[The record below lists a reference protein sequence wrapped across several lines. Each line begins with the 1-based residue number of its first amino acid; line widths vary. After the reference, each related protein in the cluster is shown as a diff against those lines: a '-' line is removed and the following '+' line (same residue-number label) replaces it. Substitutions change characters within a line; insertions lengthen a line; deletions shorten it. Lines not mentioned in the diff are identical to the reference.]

1 MNGSM
6 IFNGIKALDRPS
18 AVLAARCLGG
28 RLSAQFGPWN
38 VNTVVIRTVNGYL
51 TVVLYKQA
59 LSVALVSIT
68 IQLVR

>member
-6 IFNGIKALDRPS
+6 IFNGIKALDRHS
-18 AVLAARCLGG
+18 AVLATRYLGG
-28 RLSAQFGPWN
+28 SLGAQFGLWN
-38 VNTVVIRTVNGYL
+38 VNTVVIRTVKGYL
-51 TVVLYKQA
+51 TVVLYKQE